1 MMSLWIVIAAM
12 LLLAVMII
20 LWPLLVYKG
29 VQNNALLMSQQ
40 QKNINIF
47 QEHLLELENEQTQG
61 YLDADAFQPLK
72 TELKKTLL
80 GDMQFAEQ
88 PINKTSNTV
97 SMQNWL
103 VMGFIASIFILSSLA
118 TYNSLGAS
126 GQYQQ
131 YLSLAPNNPVA
142 TDLSSALIAL
152 KAKLAENPE
161 DIEQWFLLAN
171 TYAVMNHF
179 QQAGDV
185 YNRIAD
191 LLGEDSQRYAVAKAA
206 YAQMMYQVAGERM
219 IPLVQVAINAALSI
233 DPQQPTAL
241 MLRGLGEYQQQ
252 AYTTAIASWEKAKVK
267 AGKAQINNFIE
278 PAITQARAMAQP
290 KPAQKATSETANIT
304 INLTISPT
312 LRSKV
317 SGQDRVFVFAKA
329 KRAMPLAAERLKVQ
343 DLPMTIVLDDSKAV
357 MPTAKISTVEFV
369 DITARVALSA
379 SPRATKGDLY
389 TTVKQV
395 AVHTGEELTLIIDS
409 IVE

>member
-161 DIEQWFLLAN
+161 DIEKWFLLAN

-219 IPLVQVAINAALSI
+219 IPLVQVAINAALSV

-278 PAITQARAMAQP
+278 PAITQARAMAQQ

-329 KRAMPLAAERLKVQ
+329 ERAMPLAAERLKVQ